1 MFQNNVLDQ
10 RAEKARNY
18 EEAIRL
24 AKKYETIIRSQK
36 EESLNVEIKQ
46 GKILKRFKE
55 LERFVEM
62 IKELTFS
69 QSTVYFKINLSNIL
83 EIYPNLKNSSL
94 PLNFLKNYSKQ
105 SKKYVENLEG
115 SLRKFARVK
124 YCLEV

>member
-1 MFQNNVLDQ
+1 MFQNNILDE

-55 LERFVEM
+55 LERSVEM
-62 IKELTFS
+62 IKELTVS

-83 EIYPNLKNSSL
+83 EIYPNLKKWSL
-94 PLNFLKNYSKQ
+94 PLNFLKNYFKTIEEVCREFG
-105 SKKYVENLEG
+105 KKI
-115 SLRKFARVK
+115 R
-124 YCLEV
+124 